1 MEQLTMLEIYN
12 KALELKNKGVDL
24 SKIRVYLGND
34 EELNGVHNAYYCE
47 LIKNNGTE
55 DSNYVVDLIIVNN
68 LLNEDFNNNLLD
80 KNENF
85 ILIS

>member
-1 MEQLTMLEIYN
+1 MLEIYN

-55 DSNYVVDLIIVNN
+55 DSNYVVDLI
-68 LLNEDFNNNLLD
+68 NEDFNNNLLD

>member
-1 MEQLTMLEIYN
+1 MGQLTMLEIYN

-55 DSNYVVDLIIVNN
+55 DSNYVVDLI
-68 LLNEDFNNNLLD
+68 NEDFNNNLLD

>member
-55 DSNYVVDLIIVNN
+55 DSNYVVDLI
-68 LLNEDFNNNLLD
+68 NEDFNNNLLD